1 MDLATLYE
9 IVTISVL
16 PFWLLLFVAPH
27 WKPTQIIVHSVIAPL
42 WLGAAYAFLIATGAL
57 GVEGGSFGS
66 LDGLIILFSDPR
78 AVLAGW
84 THYLVFDLF
93 VGAWQVRDAKR
104 HGISHWFVIPCLF
117 FTLMAGP
124 IGLLMYFVLRLALGK
139 GDLSTIETE
148 PARPS
153 EEL

>member
-1 MDLATLYE
+1 MDLALLYE

-16 PFWLLLFVAPH
+16 PFWLLLAVAPH
-27 WKPTQIIVHSVIAPL
+27 WKFTQVIVHSVFAPIG
-42 WLGAAYAFLIATGAL
+42 LGAVYAYLIATGAL

-66 LDGLIILFSDPR
+66 LDGLIVLFSDPR

-93 VGAWQVRDAKR
+93 VGAWEVRDSR
-104 HGISHWFVIPCLF
+104 RQGISHWLVLPCLF

-124 IGLLMYFVLRLALGK
+124 IGLILYLVLRMALGK
-139 GDLSTIETE
+139 EGLSLAETE
-148 PARPS
+148 PARAS